1 MSFGSLLL
9 LACIFAPAQQPKP
22 DATPDSGA
30 VIRTETKVVLVDT
43 VVTDKKGN
51 YVRNLTAKDFKVWE
65 DNKEQTIKSFT
76 FESDPNSPANSQRRY
91 IVLFFDNST
100 MDPANQAQARQAA
113 AKFID
118 SNGGPNRMMA
128 IVNYGGAIQIAQ
140 NFTNDVAKLKQVV
153 SGVKIAEVATN
164 GDSSMPE
171 LNKAAGDF
179 GARNMLLGLRSLA
192 KNLSSVQGRK
202 TLVLFSAGFPL
213 DAEKISDATA
223 VIDTCNKAN
232 VAIYPIDV
240 RGLMS
245 GAPTA
250 QLDPPSSNPANG
262 LHQSAQRG
270 LAMAFG
276 ALLQPAAF
284 SSGNSFFQ
292 KGGGGGGG
300 GGKGGGGGGVG
311 GGVGGGGGGKGG
323 GGAPSGGA
331 PSGGAPGGG
340 HGGAPTGGAPGVG
353 NRGGAP
359 GMMNANTLNALNNM
373 NGLGPAS
380 NARNVLIP
388 NMPDSG
394 IDNQSLMTMLAD
406 GTGGFVI
413 LNTNDL
419 FAGLQK
425 IGREMDEFY
434 LLGYT
439 PPESEEGSCH
449 SLRVKVDQGGD
460 TVRARTGYC
469 NSKQKDLLAGN
480 PVEKTLEARA
490 SAAQAGTVA
499 ASMQLPYFYTGSNVA
514 RVNVAMEIPPGVM
527 KFEKVKGK
535 FHAEMNVL
543 GIAYNADGSVGARF
557 SDTLKRDFEEKKQV
571 EEFEAAPFHY
581 ENEFEV
587 ASGKYN
593 LKVVFSAGGAN
604 FGKIESPL
612 VIDPWASQFGL
623 SGIALSKQIHK
634 QAALAV
640 GLDQSLIEDRVPLI
654 TQGVQVIPYGSD
666 KFSKTDPVL
675 FYAEIYEP
683 ALLTADARNPLQV
696 GIQIRVLD
704 SKTREQK
711 FSTGLV
717 KVDSPGASQNPTI
730 PVAYRVPLDMVPPG
744 QYVVEVQARD
754 TAGKSATRT
763 TDLIIE

>member
-1 MSFGSLLL
+1 VTFRRFISVGCVFP
-9 LACIFAPAQQPKP
+9 LACLLAPAQQPKP
-22 DATPDSGA
+22 DAVPDSGA

-65 DNKEQTIKSFT
+65 DNKEQTIKTFT

-100 MDPANQAQARQAA
+100 MNVANQAQARQAA

-118 SNGGPNRMMA
+118 SNSGPNRMMA
-128 IVNYGGAIQIAQ
+128 IVNYGGAIQITQ
-140 NFTNDVAKLKQVV
+140 NFTNDAARLKQVV
-153 SGVKIAEVATN
+153 SGVKLAQVATN
-164 GDSSMPE
+164 GDASMPE

-192 KNLSSVQGRK
+192 KNLTSVQGRK
-202 TLVLFSAGFPL
+202 TLILFSAGFPL

-250 QLDPPSSNPANG
+250 QLDSPSSPP
-262 LHQSAQRG
+262 LRSASRG
-270 LAMAFG
+270 LAFG

-284 SSGNSFFQ
+284 SSSGNSFFQ
-292 KGGGGGGG
+292 KGGAGGGGGGVGGGGGG
-300 GGKGGGGGGVG
+300 GGKGGGGGG
-311 GGVGGGGGGKGG
+311 GVGGGTG
-323 GGAPSGGA
+323 GGA
-331 PSGGAPGGG
+331 
-340 HGGAPTGGAPGVG
+340 HGGAPTGGAPTGG
-353 NRGGAP
+353 SPGTGPRGGTPA
-359 GMMNANTLNALNNM
+359 GMNPNTLNALNGM

-380 NARNVLIP
+380 NARNILIP
-388 NMPDSG
+388 KMPDSG
-394 IDNQSLMTMLAD
+394 IDNQSLMTMLAE

-419 FAGLQK
+419 FAGLEK
-425 IGREMDEFY
+425 IGKEMDEFY
-434 LLGYT
+434 LIGYT

-460 TVRARTGYC
+460 TVRARSGYC
-469 NSKQKDLLAGN
+469 NSKSKDLLAGN
-480 PVEKTLEARA
+480 PIEKTLESRA

-499 ASMQLPYFYTGSNVA
+499 ASMQLPYFYTGPNVA

-587 ASGKYN
+587 ASGKYT

-612 VIDPWASQFGL
+612 TIDPWASQFGL

-634 QAALAV
+634 QAAMAV
-640 GLDQSLIEDRVPLI
+640 GLDQSLIEDRVPLV

-683 ALLTADARNPLQV
+683 ALLTADARNQPQI

-704 SKTREQK
+704 RKTQEQK

-717 KVDSPGASQNPTI
+717 RVDIPATSENPTI
-730 PVAYRVPLDMVPPG
+730 PVAYRVPLDMIAPG

-754 TAGKSATRT
+754 TAGKVATRT
-763 TDLIIE
+763 TDLVVE

>member
-1 MSFGSLLL
+1 VTFRRFISVACVFP
-9 LACIFAPAQQPKP
+9 LACLLAPAQQPKP
-22 DATPDSGA
+22 DAVPDSGA

-65 DNKEQTIKSFT
+65 DNKEQTIKTFT

-100 MDPANQAQARQAA
+100 MNVANQAQARQAA

-118 SNGGPNRMMA
+118 SNSGPNRMMA
-128 IVNYGGAIQIAQ
+128 IVNYGGAIQITQ
-140 NFTNDVAKLKQVV
+140 NFTNDAARLKQVV
-153 SGVKIAEVATN
+153 SGVKLAQVATN
-164 GDSSMPE
+164 GDASMPE

-192 KNLSSVQGRK
+192 KNLTSVQGRK
-202 TLVLFSAGFPL
+202 TLILFSAGFPL

-250 QLDPPSSNPANG
+250 QLDSPSSPP
-262 LHQSAQRG
+262 LRSASRG
-270 LAMAFG
+270 LAFG

-284 SSGNSFFQ
+284 SSSGNSFFQ
-292 KGGGGGGG
+292 KGGAGGGGGGVGGGGGG
-300 GGKGGGGGGVG
+300 GGKGGGGSGGVG
-311 GGVGGGGGGKGG
+311 GGTGGGTG
-323 GGAPSGGA
+323 GGA
-331 PSGGAPGGG
+331 
-340 HGGAPTGGAPGVG
+340 HGGAPTGGAPTGG
-353 NRGGAP
+353 SPGTGPRGGTPA
-359 GMMNANTLNALNNM
+359 GMNPNTLNALNGM

-380 NARNVLIP
+380 NARNILIP
-388 NMPDSG
+388 KMPDSG
-394 IDNQSLMTMLAD
+394 IDNQSLMTMLAE

-419 FAGLQK
+419 FAGLEK
-425 IGREMDEFY
+425 IGKEMDEFY
-434 LLGYT
+434 LIGYT

-460 TVRARTGYC
+460 TVRARSGYC
-469 NSKQKDLLAGN
+469 NSKSKDLLAGN
-480 PVEKTLEARA
+480 PIEKTLESRA

-499 ASMQLPYFYTGSNVA
+499 ASMQLPYFYTGPNVA

-587 ASGKYN
+587 ASGKYT

-612 VIDPWASQFGL
+612 TIDPWASQFGL

-634 QAALAV
+634 QAAMAV
-640 GLDQSLIEDRVPLI
+640 GLDQSLIEDRVPLV

-683 ALLTADARNPLQV
+683 ALLTADARNQPQI

-704 SKTREQK
+704 RKTQEQK

-717 KVDSPGASQNPTI
+717 RVDIPATSENPTI
-730 PVAYRVPLDMVPPG
+730 PVAYRVPLDMIAPG

-754 TAGKSATRT
+754 TAGKVATRT
-763 TDLIIE
+763 TDLVVE

>member
-1 MSFGSLLL
+1 M
-9 LACIFAPAQQPKP
+9 
-22 DATPDSGA
+22 PDSGA

-65 DNKEQTIKSFT
+65 DNKEQTIKTFT
-76 FESDPNSPANSQRRY
+76 FESDPNSPVNTQRRY

-100 MDPANQAQARQAA
+100 MNPGNQAQARQAA

-118 SNGGPNRMMA
+118 SNSGPNRMMA
-128 IVNYGGAIQIAQ
+128 IVNYGGAIQITQ
-140 NFTNDVAKLKQVV
+140 NFTNDAARLKQVV
-153 SGVKIAEVATN
+153 SGVKLAQVATN
-164 GDSSMPE
+164 GDASMPE

-202 TLVLFSAGFPL
+202 TLILFTAGFPL
-213 DAEKISDATA
+213 DSEKISDATA

-250 QLDPPSSNPANG
+250 QLDSPSSSP
-262 LHQSAQRG
+262 RG
-270 LAMAFG
+270 LALAFG

-284 SSGNSFFQ
+284 SSSGNSFFQ
-292 KGGGGGGG
+292 KGGAGGGGTGGGGG
-300 GGKGGGGGGVG
+300 PRGGSGGGVG
-311 GGVGGGGGGKGG
+311 GGT
-323 GGAPSGGA
+323 GGA
-331 PSGGAPGGG
+331 G
-340 HGGAPTGGAPGVG
+340 HGGAPTGGAPTGG
-353 NRGGAP
+353 NPGTGSRGGMP
-359 GMMNANTLNALNNM
+359 SGVNPNTLNALNNM

-380 NARNVLIP
+380 SARNVLIP
-388 NMPDSG
+388 KMPDSG
-394 IDNQSLMTMLAD
+394 IDNQSLMTMLAE

-419 FAGLQK
+419 FAGLEK
-425 IGREMDEFY
+425 IGKEMDEFY
-434 LLGYT
+434 LIGYT

-460 TVRARTGYC
+460 TVRARSGYC
-469 NSKQKDLLAGN
+469 NSKPKDVLAGN

-499 ASMQLPYFYTGSNVA
+499 ASMQLPYFYTGPNVA

-612 VIDPWASQFGL
+612 TIDPWASQFGL
-623 SGIALSKQIHK
+623 SGLALSKQIHK

-683 ALLTADARNPLQV
+683 ALLTADAKSALQV
-696 GIQIRVLD
+696 GIQIRILD
-704 SKTREQK
+704 GKTREQK

-717 KVDSPGASQNPTI
+717 RVDTPASSENPMI
-730 PVAYRVPLDMVPPG
+730 PVAYRVPLDMISPG

-754 TAGKSATRT
+754 TAGKIATRT
-763 TDLIIE
+763 TDLVVE